1 MMLLL
6 LASQTHAAAYYFL
19 DSGTRAI
26 GRGGAFVAG
35 ADDLSAQYYNPAALA
50 HIRRPMFNFNL
61 WGVQQYVKFE
71 RMDMDGEG
79 SCDPNCEPVT
89 NDAPPM
95 IEPAGGVAFP
105 IGKPGSFLDG
115 STFAFGLYIPTSPN
129 MAFDAN
135 GAQRYGLIN
144 SLIWQIYAGPSVA
157 LHTPKVPWLTLGV
170 GLQYTLLRANESLTV
185 SAVLDY
191 DGSEG
196 SNPPAYSD
204 SADSDVVLD
213 LKSWDFF
220 EPSANFGL
228 LITPTPWLEIGA
240 SLQPPITYKARGDLS
255 VEFNKDHFFNTLLEE
270 SEGPCDADKK
280 MESGGCP
287 PRTVDDDVLLTV
299 TVPLILRA
307 GVQVQPV
314 KPLKV
319 EAAFTW
325 TQWSAGKALEISDVN
340 LKLKTK
346 DSLLQLEDVVVT
358 DDVSIPTGF
367 VDAWSLRLGGDL
379 SLNEWARVSLG
390 GYYES
395 SAVPAERQG
404 VAVVDTPKWGLG
416 AGASFNIKKRAS
428 IDVSFGQQFLAD
440 RTITDSQVRQIT
452 LQTNPLNTQDSV
464 VGEGLVVGNGRFESR
479 LTFISLGGTVYFGKA
494 E

>member
-1 MMLLL
+1 
-6 LASQTHAAAYYFL
+6 
-19 DSGTRAI
+19 
-26 GRGGAFVAG
+26 
-35 ADDLSAQYYNPAALA
+35 
-50 HIRRPMFNFNL
+50 
-61 WGVQQYVKFE
+61 
-71 RMDMDGEG
+71 
-79 SCDPNCEPVT
+79 
-89 NDAPPM
+89 
-95 IEPAGGVAFP
+95 
-105 IGKPGSFLDG
+105 
-115 STFAFGLYIPTSPN
+115 
-129 MAFDAN
+129 
-135 GAQRYGLIN
+135 
-144 SLIWQIYAGPSVA
+144 
-157 LHTPKVPWLTLGV
+157 V